1 MRAGGSPLPD
11 YDAVP
16 VRRAPLPPRA
26 ALAPFFPS
34 SSPTL
39 GVSLPSSRA
48 DRAVPNPPDASPCPH
63 LTRRRRSAVSEP
75 GSDPVACGSATST
88 FRATSVATRACATS
102 SKSSSGTRATGVG
115 SSPHAAHGDE
125 QLCHLRLRS
134 DETRAPDGTV
144 TLGLSFSER
153 GTRCEGLIDVD
164 GVIRGG
170 VGQLV
175 RPEED
180 FWQDATPENTFTL
193 RVASCAAAGGD
204 RDRDRDRDAHAV
216 RSRVRRLARWK
227 IARWFFRRCLRRWR
241 RSTAT
246 RGTSKPPCAPPRNS
260 CARLVS
266 STSFTSRPGSSRVCS
281 APRARQP
288 RSCGRNRRRR
298 KRGRRRRRSRV
309 SRRTSRRIRRITWR
323 RIP

>member
-1 MRAGGSPLPD
+1 MSPLPD

-26 ALAPFFPS
+26 ALARFFPS

-48 DRAVPNPPDASPCPH
+48 DRAAPNPPDASPRPH

-102 SKSSSGTRATGVG
+102 SKSLSGTRATGVG
-115 SSPHAAHGDE
+115 SSPTPRTATNSCVISASDLTRRARPMAPSPSGSPSAA
-125 QLCHLRLRS
+125 RR
-134 DETRAPDGTV
+134 R
-144 TLGLSFSER
+144 
-153 GTRCEGLIDVD
+153 RCEGLIDVD

-227 IARWFFRRCLRRWR
+227 IASVVLPEVFAALATIDRGGYVEAAVRA
-241 RSTAT
+241 TAKLVRET
-246 RGTSKPPCAPPRNS
+246 
-260 CARLVS
+260 RLVDFVHFP
-266 STSFTSRPGSSRVCS
+266 TGFVEGVQRAPG
-281 APRARQP
+281 ATTPELRAE
-288 RSCGRNRRRR
+288 SKAAETR
-298 KRGRRRRRSRV
+298 KTPRRSRV